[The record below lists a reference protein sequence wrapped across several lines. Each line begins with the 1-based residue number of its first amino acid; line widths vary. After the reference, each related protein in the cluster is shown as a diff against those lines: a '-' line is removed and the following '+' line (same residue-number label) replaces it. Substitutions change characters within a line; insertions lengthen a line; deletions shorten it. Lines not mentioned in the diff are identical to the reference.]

1 MQSLD
6 LKTILSLVW
15 LAVRRH
21 KIVAVL
27 SFFAVLIPAILV
39 GITKKPVYVAKAT
52 VLIKENNYASSSLG
66 NHLHTPRSLGIQFA
80 ILKSQ
85 YLASRVV
92 DNLPK
97 DTLRDLEEHAEYNDF
112 QGRFINLI
120 RTTLGRPPIVTDPR
134 ERAAMELRHAR
145 MSFKGVGGGGIIE
158 IDGESEDPKV
168 ALSLVNAYIQTFKEM
183 SSHFALEQ
191 QADLDKSLS
200 LQILNARSLLKK
212 SEEDLLDY
220 QNRSQNQKKKTG
232 KHAPADVSSYLSQES
247 AMLSNL
253 RARRAQLLVTETE
266 SHPDVVAVNGEI
278 AELEKK
284 IGTLHTMESSDGQ
297 ADVSGSAWENFLESN
312 IRMDKS
318 LLADLEQERS
328 SARITAD
335 SNLENLIVI
344 DPAIRPT
351 RPEMAKGIK
360 IGIAGGVGG
369 VLAAF
374 AIPFLLIFF
383 RRPVQ
388 GESHIKNLS
397 GLPNFANVPRVPPR
411 HVPEKNGDRIPR
423 VDQKADVESL
433 WVFQKEFESMFF
445 RIKKLFQH
453 PHGHVL
459 LITSAGPDEGKSMTS
474 LNLALT
480 ISHFGNRVIL
490 VDADTIRGHLTQ
502 SLRLWNSFS
511 ADFFLPVG
519 ETIPRP
525 VNWDEGNLAVVTIPK
540 DGSFWSDHSEA
551 VLTKWFESLRYQSD
565 FVIIDSAPILASTEL
580 LGLASLVDGVIVVAR
595 NSFTREKDFLRMGS
609 ILTEHHFEVM
619 GTVLNDSKSPHIQ
632 YSYGYVPEKESSRK
646 KEKKEKKAG

>member
-6 LKTILSLVW
+6 LKTILSLAW
-15 LAVRRH
+15 LAVRRY
-21 KIVAVL
+21 KILAVL
-27 SFFAVLIPAILV
+27 TFFAIFIPAV
-39 GITKKPVYVAKAT
+39 FVAMTKKPVYVARAT
-52 VLIKENNYASSSLG
+52 VLIKENNYASSDLG
-66 NHLHTPRSLGIQFA
+66 NHLHTPRGLGIQFA

-97 DTLRDLEEHAEYNDF
+97 DTLRDLEEHAEYNDI
-112 QGRFINLI
+112 QGKIINLI
-120 RTTLGRPPIVTDPR
+120 RTTLGRPPIVIDPR
-134 ERAAMELRHAR
+134 ERAAMELRNAR

-220 QNRSQNQKKKTG
+220 QNRSQNQKKKNGQHT
-232 KHAPADVSSYLSQES
+232 PADVSSYLSQES

-278 AELEKK
+278 QELEKK
-284 IGTLHTMESSDGQ
+284 IGTLHTMERSDGQ
-297 ADVSGSAWENFLESN
+297 TDVSGSAWENFLESN

-351 RPEMAKGIK
+351 RPQMAKGLK
-360 IGIAGGVGG
+360 IGIAGGVAGI
-369 VLAAF
+369 LAAF
-374 AIPFLLIFF
+374 AVPFLLIFF

-411 HVPEKNGDRIPR
+411 HVPEKNGYRIPR

-433 WVFQKEFESMFF
+433 WIFQKEFESMFF
-445 RIKKLFQH
+445 RMKKLFTHQN
-453 PHGHVL
+453 GHVIL
-459 LITSAGPDEGKSMTS
+459 VTSAGPDEGKSTTT

-480 ISHFGNRVIL
+480 MAHFGNRVIV
-490 VDADTIRGHLTQ
+490 VDGDTIRGHLSQT
-502 SLRLWNSFS
+502 LKIWNSYS
-511 ADFFLPVG
+511 AEIFLPKG
-519 ETIPRP
+519 EVIPRP
-525 VNWDEGNLAVVTIPK
+525 IDWTEGNVAVITIPK
-540 DGSFWSDHSEA
+540 EGASFWSEHPEA
-551 VLTKWFESLRYQSD
+551 EIAKWFEILRFQCDYL
-565 FVIIDSAPILASTEL
+565 IIDSAPVLASTDL
-580 LGLASLVDGVIVVAR
+580 LGLASYVDGVLVVAR
-595 NSFTREKDFLRMGS
+595 NSFTRERDFVRMGS
-609 ILTEHHFEVM
+609 ILTEHHFEVI

-632 YSYGYVPEKESSRK
+632 YSYGYVPEKDGSRK
-646 KEKKEKKAG
+646 KARKAG

>member
-411 HVPEKNGDRIPR
+411 HVPEKNGYRIPR

-433 WVFQKEFESMFF
+433 WIFQKEFESMFF